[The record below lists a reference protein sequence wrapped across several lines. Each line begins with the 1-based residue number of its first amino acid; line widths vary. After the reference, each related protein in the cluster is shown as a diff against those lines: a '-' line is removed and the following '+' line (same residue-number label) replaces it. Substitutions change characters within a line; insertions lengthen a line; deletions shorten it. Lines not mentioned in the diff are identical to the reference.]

1 MAAASRYP
9 LVIQFK
15 SMASEPKKA
24 PMVGRA
30 MFTDVPMKGAKKAAM
45 EATSRAMIFILPSEL
60 VGFISPSTLIGFIS
74 PSTLIGFISPSM
86 DIPLKISN

>member
-1 MAAASRYP
+1 MENMAAASRYP

-30 MFTDVPMKGAKKAAM
+30 MFTDVPMKGAKKEAM
-45 EATSRAMIFILPSEL
+45 LATSRAMIFILPSEL
-60 VGFISPSTLIGFIS
+60 VGFISPSTLDSVTGL
-74 PSTLIGFISPSM
+74 TM